1 MNEIL
6 KSLYQTNFFEN
17 IEVLFKNNNLVIKV
31 EEFPIINQIYF
42 DGIKSNKIK
51 EIIMSDLKLKSRS
64 SMNKIFLKK
73 DQNKIIKDLKDLGY
87 YFSKVDVLIEDLS
100 DNKLNIRYEIELG
113 KKANIKKI
121 NFIGDKNFKDRKLR
135 GVIVSEEYK
144 FWKFV
149 SGKKYLNENLI
160 EFDNRLLRNF
170 YLNKGYYDVE
180 INSSFA
186 KLISEDEFELTFNIN
201 PNKKFF

>member
-1 MNEIL
+1 MFKIAKYRLLTFIFLLFNFTTQAISEIVKNIEILGNDRISDQTILIFSEVEVGKNLNPDDLNEIL

-17 IEVLFKNNNLVIKV
+17 IEILFKNNNLVIKV

-113 KKANIKKI
+113 KKAKIKKI
-121 NFIGDKNFKDRKLR
+121 NFIDKIFKDRKLR

-144 FWKFV
+144 F
-149 SGKKYLNENLI
+149 
-160 EFDNRLLRNF
+160 
-170 YLNKGYYDVE
+170 
-180 INSSFA
+180 
-186 KLISEDEFELTFNIN
+186 
-201 PNKKFF
+201 